1 MSTTTV
7 QLTRHPGVEMKGFQE
22 RKLLQ
27 AELLGHDAQLRNF
40 TPLRDRLVASGQDAT
55 AKYRQILARR
65 DQVMAEL
72 TKLTPAWNGTSV
84 AAASIQSHTPG
95 AGLPVPFVR
104 FNPIG
109 PWRYSYTG
117 TLSMGEFHQ
126 GAGAIAHGVNPT
138 SGSIRT
144 EFLTSTGGILF
155 GGDLAVGRQATI
167 QSEPYDPILQYRWMQ
182 SWNHLIHF
190 PPPAER
196 SVFTYSF
203 QVQVVASVTLLTG
216 HVMLSSFIEVGET
229 PNFVGQDLVA
239 DTDVGTSLSVDL
251 TQPYYANLSQ
261 YNGYSGFVQGQVTVQ
276 RSFFV
281 PGGQA
286 PAVAVAL
293 GVVSVQ
299 SPISEVRLDDPY
311 QSFISTGDVG
321 PSGPLGIVT
330 FSYEPPILV
339 ESPR

>member
-7 QLTRHPGVEMKGFQE
+7 QLTRHPVVDVKEFQE

-27 AELLGHDAQLRNF
+27 AQLLGHDAQLRNF

-55 AKYRQILARR
+55 AKYRQILAQR

-72 TKLTPAWNGTSV
+72 TKLAPARNGTNF
-84 AAASIQSHTPG
+84 AAASIK
-95 AGLPVPFVR
+95 LPRPVAPVR
-104 FNPIG
+104 INPIG
-109 PWRYSYTG
+109 SGQYSYSG
-117 TLSMGEFHQ
+117 TLTMGMFHE

-144 EFLTSTGGILF
+144 EDLDSAGGIVF

-167 QSEPYDPILQYRWMQ
+167 QSELYDPFLQYRWMQ
-182 SWNHLIHF
+182 SWSYLIHF
-190 PPPAER
+190 PPPRER

-203 QVQVVASVTLLTG
+203 QVQIVASVTLVTG
-216 HVMLSSFIEVGET
+216 HVTLSSFVDVGEA
-229 PNFVGQDLVA
+229 PNFVGQDVVA
-239 DTDVGTSLSVDL
+239 DTDVGTPLSVDL

-261 YNGYSGFVQGQVTVQ
+261 YNGYSGFVQGQVTVE

-281 PGGQA
+281 QGGQA

-293 GVVSVQ
+293 GVASVQ
-299 SPISEVRLDDPY
+299 SSISEVRLDDPW
-311 QSFISTGDVG
+311 QSYIYTGVVG
-321 PSGPLGIVT
+321 PIGPPGVVN

-339 ESPR
+339 EGQR